1 MMNSNRYFMYGILIP
16 YDKYKKWEDGTGRK
30 FPVGTYG
37 DIFCLFNG
45 RDGKYVI
52 VGKKIKASNS
62 ESPILVPEL
71 TYREEDEIK
80 LSVKNHFGFEGVFH
94 YYFVIE

>member
-1 MMNSNRYFMYGILIP
+1 MYGILIP
-16 YDKYKKWEDGTGRK
+16 YDKYKEWENGTGRK

-52 VGKKIKASNS
+52 VGKKIRASNS

-71 TYREEDEIK
+71 TAFEEYEIR
-80 LSVKNHFGFEGVFH
+80 LSVLDKFGFEGDFH

>member
-1 MMNSNRYFMYGILIP
+1 MKGQYFMYGILVP
-16 YDKYKKWEDGTGRK
+16 YDRYKEWEDGTGRK

-52 VGKKIKASNS
+52 VGKKIKINNF

-71 TYREEDEIK
+71 NEFEQMEVESSVEEK
-80 LSVKNHFGFEGVFH
+80 FGFAGDFH